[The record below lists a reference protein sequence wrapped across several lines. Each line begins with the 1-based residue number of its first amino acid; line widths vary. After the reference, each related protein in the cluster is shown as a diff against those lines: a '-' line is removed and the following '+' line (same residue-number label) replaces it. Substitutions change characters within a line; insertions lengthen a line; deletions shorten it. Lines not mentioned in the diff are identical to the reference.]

1 MVSESKLLG
10 FTTKKTFSGPP
21 PAAAGVAVADKV
33 KIAKKRASCVFMGSF
48 GILIFP
54 GKIERGGL
62 IPLKL
67 RL

>member
-21 PAAAGVAVADKV
+21 PAAAGVALAHNINIDKRRV
-33 KIAKKRASCVFMGSF
+33 SCVFMGSF

-54 GKIERGGL
+54 GKIERGGV
-62 IPLKL
+62 IPLTL